1 MCETCHRYSSAT
13 FASPESIKSCSVV
26 WAAWA
31 RVSASVDAKSYFN
44 NLPSSE
50 QAKEV
55 SFPSSLRRPDAYQPG
70 IVRSIVVVIMIHA
83 SLTLDSPPRPAGT
96 PARAGRLL
104 AAVHGAVCM

>member
-13 FASPESIKSCSVV
+13 FASPESIKSCVL
-26 WAAWA
+26 WWG

-83 SLTLDSPPRPAGT
+83 SLTLDSPPRPAAT

-104 AAVHGAVCM
+104 AATAPCACSM